1 MEHGKWSPVSFP
13 AADFDKS
20 ARSQEETSSS
30 WTLFADRTEYRVIQK
45 VLDDCMN
52 SEDGITCLKT
62 KAISFLDRAAR
73 LDSIPLFTGVSLARQ
88 PEEVAEMPAISEAEL
103 ETTLPRGWSH
113 KNEKLDQMIYDRLSN
128 FLANHTL
135 VMDVSEQAVQEVETN
150 AMSVRHSDPN
160 DVLVTGRVRR
170 RKKLMGFV
178 LMALSAVAAM
188 VGPLAFKSLAA
199 LAFKALL
206 VAKVA
211 LVLSSVLALKK
222 FVHHDDHNRSLS
234 LTEKATEQAHRMAYN
249 AHLWHTLTD

>member
-1 MEHGKWSPVSFP
+1 MTTEMFTNRAILFILQVTILISANFVAAGRSLPRMEHGKWSPVSFP

-20 ARSQEETSSS
+20 AKSQEETSSS

-45 VLDDCMN
+45 VLDDCMK

-88 PEEVAEMPAISEAEL
+88 QEEVSEMPAISEAEL

-135 VMDVSEQAVQEVETN
+135 VMDVSEQAVQEG
-150 AMSVRHSDPN
+150 MI
-160 DVLVTGRVRR
+160 
-170 RKKLMGFV
+170 GFV
-178 LMALSAVAAM
+178 
-188 VGPLAFKSLAA
+188 
-199 LAFKALL
+199 
-206 VAKVA
+206 
-211 LVLSSVLALKK
+211 
-222 FVHHDDHNRSLS
+222 
-234 LTEKATEQAHRMAYN
+234 
-249 AHLWHTLTD
+249 